1 MPHRKSARAGAEA
14 ETKGK
19 AVLMKRRD
27 VLTAGLAL
35 GAGTTLAAPAI
46 AQTQP
51 SIRWR
56 LTSSFPKSLETIYG
70 GGEFFAER
78 VNKLTDGKFTIRVFA
93 AGDLVPAFQALDA
106 VQQGT
111 VELCHTATYYYV
123 GKDFTMGFGTAL
135 PFGLTTR
142 QQNAWM
148 YHGGGL
154 DTLNA
159 FFKDYGVI
167 GFPAGNTGAQ
177 MGGWFRNEVNTLAD
191 FKGLKMRIPGLGGQV
206 MARIGAVP
214 QALPGGDIY
223 PALER
228 GAIDATEWVGPYDD
242 EKLGFY
248 KIAKHYYYPGWWEP
262 CSMYHVMVNLQKWES
277 LPKAYQEAIISAAR
291 EANLDMVAE
300 YDAKNRLALVR
311 LKNNGVQLHK
321 FSDDIMQGSYKAA
334 TSLYDEEAAKNAK
347 FKQIYDEWK
356 KFRAE
361 EAQWFALSESAM
373 DQFFATKLQAQR
385 RVHAC
390 SSQVRGR
397 RRSARR
403 AGGPGA
409 QVVGAVLERD
419 QRGQRTDALH
429 HPLQL
434 ERLARDPMVHV
445 RRHVP
450 ARRGLCAQ
458 ARGACSRRRLL
469 QQDVAADPGLG
480 GCCRHDPVPDADG
493 AHHRLAVDP
502 HGRELDPHPGALLRR
517 RRPAALA
524 DQDHD
529 PARLRAAGRAGRG
542 RDHQEDRRRPRD
554 SRAG

>member
-1 MPHRKSARAGAEA
+1 MQRGKFTKPAGAA
-14 ETKGK
+14 DAGTKGETT
-19 AVLMKRRD
+19 MKRRD

-35 GAGTTLAAPAI
+35 AAGSTLAAPAI

-70 GGEFFAER
+70 GGEFFADR
-78 VNKLTDGKFTIRVFA
+78 VSKLTDGKFNIRVFA

-123 GKDFTMGFGTAL
+123 GKDLTFGFGTAL

-148 YHGGGL
+148 YHAGGI

-167 GFPAGNTGAQ
+167 AFPAGNTGAQ
-177 MGGWFRNEVNTLAD
+177 MGGWFRNPVNTLAD

-248 KIAKHYYYPGWWEP
+248 KIAKNYYYPGWWEP
-262 CSMYHVMVNLQKWES
+262 CSMYHVMVNQAKWDS
-277 LPKAYQEAIISAAR
+277 LPKQYQEAVISAAR
-291 EANLDMVAE
+291 EANIDMVAE
-300 YDAKNRLALVR
+300 YDAKNRLALQR
-311 LKNNGVQLHK
+311 LKAAGVQFHK
-321 FSDDIMQGSYKAA
+321 YSDDIMRGSYKAA
-334 TSLYDEEAAKNAK
+334 TELYEDEAAKNAK
-347 FKQIYDEWK
+347 FKAVYEPWK
-356 KFRAE
+356 KFRGE

-373 DQFFATKLQAQR
+373 DQFFAANL
-385 RVHAC
+385 
-390 SSQVRGR
+390 
-397 RRSARR
+397 
-403 AGGPGA
+403 
-409 QVVGAVLERD
+409 
-419 QRGQRTDALH
+419 
-429 HPLQL
+429 
-434 ERLARDPMVHV
+434 
-445 RRHVP
+445 
-450 ARRGLCAQ
+450 
-458 ARGACSRRRLL
+458 
-469 QQDVAADPGLG
+469 
-480 GCCRHDPVPDADG
+480 
-493 AHHRLAVDP
+493 
-502 HGRELDPHPGALLRR
+502 
-517 RRPAALA
+517 
-524 DQDHD
+524 
-529 PARLRAAGRAGRG
+529 
-542 RDHQEDRRRPRD
+542 
-554 SRAG
+554 

>member
-1 MPHRKSARAGAEA
+1 
-14 ETKGK
+14 
-19 AVLMKRRD
+19 
-27 VLTAGLAL
+27 
-35 GAGTTLAAPAI
+35 
-46 AQTQP
+46 
-51 SIRWR
+51 
-56 LTSSFPKSLETIYG
+56 
-70 GGEFFAER
+70 
-78 VNKLTDGKFTIRVFA
+78 
-93 AGDLVPAFQALDA
+93 
-106 VQQGT
+106 
-111 VELCHTATYYYV
+111 
-123 GKDFTMGFGTAL
+123 
-135 PFGLTTR
+135 
-142 QQNAWM
+142 M

-159 FFKDYGVI
+159 FFKEYGVI

-291 EANLDMVAE
+291 ETNLDMVAE

-321 FSDDIMQGSYKAA
+321 FSDDIMQGSYQAA
-334 TSLYDEEAAKNAK
+334 TSLYEEEAAKNAK

-373 DQFFATKLQAQR
+373 DQFFATKL
-385 RVHAC
+385 
-390 SSQVRGR
+390 
-397 RRSARR
+397 
-403 AGGPGA
+403 
-409 QVVGAVLERD
+409 
-419 QRGQRTDALH
+419 
-429 HPLQL
+429 
-434 ERLARDPMVHV
+434 
-445 RRHVP
+445 
-450 ARRGLCAQ
+450 
-458 ARGACSRRRLL
+458 
-469 QQDVAADPGLG
+469 
-480 GCCRHDPVPDADG
+480 
-493 AHHRLAVDP
+493 
-502 HGRELDPHPGALLRR
+502 
-517 RRPAALA
+517 
-524 DQDHD
+524 
-529 PARLRAAGRAGRG
+529 
-542 RDHQEDRRRPRD
+542 
-554 SRAG
+554 